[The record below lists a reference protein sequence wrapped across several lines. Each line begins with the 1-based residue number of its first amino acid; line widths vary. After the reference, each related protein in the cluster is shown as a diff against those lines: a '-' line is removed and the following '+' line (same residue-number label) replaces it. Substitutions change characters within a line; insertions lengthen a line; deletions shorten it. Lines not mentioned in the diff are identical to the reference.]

1 MYNSYPF
8 ANLEKVRLWGFQCL
22 CVVFPGAPGMVNV
35 GGSRGRRGACGI
47 WFLQSILYKYLWLFI
62 ISRFL
67 HWDDKR
73 ELRSPSIIQGFDILV
88 AFLIEMCWPISSLL
102 HLTWGVWDP
111 LMFNHINVPNSLSAT
126 QIPSPRYPLVD
137 DFSREHLPN
146 LTKGRNPMES
156 FLYLSIKLVIH
167 MDCIR
172 VDISHLHQ
180 WTYRFTKQREKKK
193 DG

>member
-1 MYNSYPF
+1 
-8 ANLEKVRLWGFQCL
+8 
-22 CVVFPGAPGMVNV
+22 
-35 GGSRGRRGACGI
+35 
-47 WFLQSILYKYLWLFI
+47 
-62 ISRFL
+62 
-67 HWDDKR
+67 
-73 ELRSPSIIQGFDILV
+73 
-88 AFLIEMCWPISSLL
+88 MCWPISSLL

-180 WTYRFTKQREKKK
+180 CTYRFTKQRKKK
-193 DG
+193 MARLISIQNMFLFICIFRSESENLRSVKTEAFFCFFFLKAQFL